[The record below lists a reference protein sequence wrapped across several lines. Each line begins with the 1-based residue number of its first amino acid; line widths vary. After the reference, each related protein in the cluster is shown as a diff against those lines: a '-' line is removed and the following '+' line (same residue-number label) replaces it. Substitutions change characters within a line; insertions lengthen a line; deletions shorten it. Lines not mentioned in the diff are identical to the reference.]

1 MYCMYYILRNKYKES
16 LRSPFRY
23 MMVFIS
29 VLRLHREG
37 TTSKLIIF
45 SEKRTFFGVK
55 LPKNRGPDVGQ
66 AILRS
71 PRMWFPSKMRF
82 FLSVIIA
89 PTLKNYIFFQSRV
102 ISSHK
107 EGVNKNLESHVR

>member
-1 MYCMYYILRNKYKES
+1 MYYILRNKYKES

-23 MMVFIS
+23 MIVFIS